1 MSWEISLMNVVFEL
15 LSVGDE
21 PELVELPIL
30 GLPLPL
36 ACILTIGPVIFD
48 FESRTPKGTH
58 K

>member
-1 MSWEISLMNVVFEL
+1 MNVVFEL

-36 ACILTIGPVIFD
+36 ARILTIGPVIFD